1 MPATAGKA
9 AGTIAGTAAG
19 VTAGVTLLGA
29 RMSRHIPASSPHSTC
44 TAPGAPFSS
53 SSCAP
58 FSSSSSYSSS
68 SAPQMVRRSLL
79 LAALL
84 LLSLVQESW
93 GAAAG
98 DRKLN
103 VAESPRVITCPSIQE
118 IHPCTCRVI
127 SKGKESGLDIV
138 CDHADDKHVRSALDI
153 LKRKPFTIYWMKFRN
168 CKMPRVPDYLF
179 LGLQVKHLNI
189 IRSNVS
195 TVERSSLSAL
205 GMTLQSLD
213 LANNNIRE
221 VPTVALNTLKVLTF
235 LNLNFNQI
243 QVINSGAFGGLTVLE
258 RLSLYENKISHIDD
272 NAFKGIGRKLIRLN
286 LGKNNLDDIPTDT
299 FHPLTNLEVLD
310 LHENKIHHIPDGAFK
325 GLHKLDILKLE
336 YNLITTIQGDVFSD
350 LGVLNSL
357 NIEHNHIVNIS
368 DRAFAGLE
376 SHLEWLE
383 LGNNRLDHIPSHA
396 LRPLHNLRQLDL
408 DSNKITEIQEDAFH
422 GYGDTI
428 KYILLDKNHISRIPP
443 NAFRDLHSLEWLKL
457 SHNNIKELPEE
468 TVMPILD
475 TLTMID
481 VANNPLVCNCDLLW
495 LKAWLSNPHN
505 QDHVESAGEHI
516 CHTKDRTTH
525 TIANLPE
532 REFNCPPRLQEVVPV
547 TQAAPQITP
556 TRRQNATS
564 GPIGILQTTPRAPD
578 SASML
583 TCSPLLTTVAIVSTY
598 CSYLSE
604 NPWLNHPPPLSW
616 KRQEF

>member
-1 MPATAGKA
+1 MVMMLSNT
-9 AGTIAGTAAG
+9 
-19 VTAGVTLLGA
+19 LGA
-29 RMSRHIPASSPHSTC
+29 TM
-44 TAPGAPFSS
+44 PGPFSATS
-53 SSCAP
+53 PSPCHCKA
-58 FSSSSSYSSS
+58 YT
-68 SAPQMVRRSLL
+68 QMKSLL
-79 LAALL
+79 LGVMLVLSLL
-84 LLSLVQESW
+84 LQKSAA
-93 GAAAG
+93 AAAG
-98 DRKLN
+98 ERKLN

-118 IHPCTCRVI
+118 IHPCTCRVM
-127 SKGKESGLDIV
+127 SKGLDIV
-138 CDHADDKHVRSALDI
+138 CDHADDKHVLSALAI

-179 LGLQVKHLNI
+179 MGLQVKHLNI

-195 TVERSSLSAL
+195 TIERSSLSAL

-221 VPTVALNTLKVLTF
+221 VPTAALNTLKVLTF
-235 LNLNFNQI
+235 LNLNYNQI
-243 QVINSGAFGGLTVLE
+243 QVINHGAFGGLTVLE
-258 RLSLYENKISHIDD
+258 RLSLYENKIAHIDD

-299 FHPLTNLEVLD
+299 FHPLINLEVLD

-336 YNLITTIQGDVFSD
+336 YNLITTIQDDVFSD

-408 DSNKITEIQEDAFH
+408 DANKITDIQEDAFH

-428 KYILLDKNHISRIPP
+428 KYILLDKNHISHIPP

-495 LKAWLSNPHN
+495 LKSWLSNPHN
-505 QDHVESAGEHI
+505 QDHVESAGDHI
-516 CHTKDRTTH
+516 CHTKDRIPH
-525 TIANLPE
+525 AIANLPE
-532 REFNCPPRLQEVVPV
+532 GEFNCPPRLPEVVPV

-564 GPIGILQTTPRAPD
+564 GIGILQTTPRAPD

-604 NPWLNHPPPLSW
+604 NPWLNNPANW
-616 KRQEF
+616 